1 MMKRIMDDRQFNQE
15 AMVELNRMLDQ
26 EFSKPEHER
35 DYQKIDEITQAC
47 AVIMGDE
54 GKEQAVI
61 NAGIYKLEKVT
72 SSRPIRIKRRLRYLA
87 IAVAAATMLLTANLY
102 TVLAYQQDLL
112 TVIVERTQNS
122 FSVKYPEMEK
132 IELPTTPDDPY
143 GIKTECAKYKLGDVL
158 APAYLPE
165 GFELR
170 NCEHDVTEG
179 YSTSVWFAFYRDRK
193 EVIKIT
199 YNYYEESS
207 VSSAFPCD
215 DFNLTE
221 IEIQG
226 KPAVVSKEDEQCTL
240 AFRVNANLEITV
252 YTNHLDYQESDKV
265 IKSLK

>member
-1 MMKRIMDDRQFNQE
+1 MMNRIMDDRQFNQE

-35 DYQKIDEITQAC
+35 DYQRIDEITQAC

-72 SSRPIRIKRRLRYLA
+72 STRPIRMKRRLRYSA
-87 IAVAAATMLLTANLY
+87 IAGAVATMLLTANLY

-143 GIKTECAKYKLGDVL
+143 GIKAECAKYILADVL

-179 YSTSVWFAFYRDRK
+179 YCSSVWFAFYRNRR

-199 YNYYEESS
+199 YKYFENQSTSS
-207 VSSAFPCD
+207 SFPCD
-215 DFNLTE
+215 DFNLSE
-221 IEIQG
+221 IEIHG
-226 KPAVVSKEDEQCTL
+226 NPAIVSKEDEQCTL
-240 AFRVNANLEITV
+240 TFRTDANLEIIV

-265 IKSLK
+265 IASLK